1 MRLLVV
7 EDDRDLNRQLVAAL
21 EGAGYAVDRAFD
33 GEEGHFLG
41 DTEPYDA
48 IVLDIG
54 LPKLDGIRVLE
65 QWRAAGRTAPVL
77 ILTARDSWSEKVRG
91 FDAGA
96 DDYVAK
102 PFHMEEILARLRA
115 LLRRATGH
123 ASPELAS
130 GAVRLDTR
138 AGRVL
143 VDGNP
148 VKLTSHEYRLL
159 SYLMHHAGR
168 IVSRAELVEHL
179 YDQDFDRDSNTI
191 EVFVGRLRKKL
202 GVDLIQT
209 IRGLGYLVEAQG
221 AAEPGAPQRGAAVP

>member
-7 EDDRDLNRQLVAAL
+7 EDDPDLNRQLVAAFTD
-21 EGAGYAVDRAFD
+21 AGYVVDAAKD

-54 LPKLDGIRVLE
+54 LPVMDGVSVLE
-65 QWRAAGRTAPVL
+65 KWRRAGRKTPVL
-77 ILTARDSWSEKVRG
+77 ILTARDRWSDKVAG

-102 PFHMEEILARLRA
+102 PFHMEEVLARIRA
-115 LLRRATGH
+115 LVRRSAGH
-123 ASPELAS
+123 ASSEFTCGPLVLDSAS
-130 GAVRLDTR
+130 A
-138 AGRVL
+138 RVT
-143 VDGNP
+143 VDGKSI
-148 VKLTSHEYRLL
+148 KLTSLEFRLL
-159 SYLMHHAGR
+159 SYLLLHKGR
-168 IVSRAELVEHL
+168 VVSRTELVEHL

-202 GVDLIQT
+202 GVDVLRT
-209 IRGLGYLVEAQG
+209 IRGLGYCIS
-221 AAEPGAPQRGAAVP
+221 EPDDAG

>member
-7 EDDRDLNRQLVAAL
+7 EDDKDLNRQLTSAL
-21 EGAGYAVDRAFD
+21 ELAGYVVDRAFD

-48 IVLDIG
+48 VVLDLG
-54 LPKLDGIRVLE
+54 LPKRDGISVLE
-65 QWRAAGRTAPVL
+65 AWRKSGHRMPVL
-77 ILTARDSWSEKVRG
+77 ILTARDRWTDKVQG

-102 PFHMEEILARLRA
+102 PFHMEEVLARLRA
-115 LLRRATGH
+115 LLRRAAGH
-123 ASPELAS
+123 ASSEISCGPVS
-130 GAVRLDTR
+130 LDTK

-143 VDGNP
+143 VDGNA
-148 VKLTSHEYRLL
+148 VRLTSHEYRLL
-159 SYLMHHAGR
+159 AYMLHHIGR
-168 IVSRAELVEHL
+168 VISRGELVEHL

-202 GVDLIQT
+202 GVDVIQT
-209 IRGLGYLVEAQG
+209 VRGLGYI
-221 AAEPGAPQRGAAVP
+221 AAPPIVPQNPGRAG